1 LDLSLLEEDHGE
13 VQWWVFVLAGAGVGV
28 TFGLF
33 GAGGSAFATPVL
45 ALLGV
50 PPLLAV
56 ASPLPAL
63 LPSSAVGAREYFR
76 AGMLD
81 RRIAKLSIL
90 AGLPAVVV
98 GAAVGRLLGGDF
110 LLALSGVMLLV
121 IGVRMLLPSRPS
133 RRGEARAH
141 HTTMVV
147 VMVAGAAFLAGL
159 LANGGGFLLVPL
171 FVLGLGFTA
180 ARAAGTALV
189 AAMALVIPT
198 LLAHWA
204 MGNIDWTV
212 AGAFALGM
220 IPASTLGARYGTKL
234 PDAVTRAAFGTAL
247 VGFSLFFLVTRLG

>member
-1 LDLSLLEEDHGE
+1 
-13 VQWWVFVLAGAGVGV
+13 
-28 TFGLF
+28 
-33 GAGGSAFATPVL
+33 
-45 ALLGV
+45 
-50 PPLLAV
+50 
-56 ASPLPAL
+56 
-63 LPSSAVGAREYFR
+63 
-76 AGMLD
+76 
-81 RRIAKLSIL
+81 
-90 AGLPAVVV
+90 
-98 GAAVGRLLGGDF
+98 
-110 LLALSGVMLLV
+110 
-121 IGVRMLLPSRPS
+121 
-133 RRGEARAH
+133 
-141 HTTMVV
+141 MVV
-147 VMVAGAAFLAGL
+147 VIAAGAAFLAGL